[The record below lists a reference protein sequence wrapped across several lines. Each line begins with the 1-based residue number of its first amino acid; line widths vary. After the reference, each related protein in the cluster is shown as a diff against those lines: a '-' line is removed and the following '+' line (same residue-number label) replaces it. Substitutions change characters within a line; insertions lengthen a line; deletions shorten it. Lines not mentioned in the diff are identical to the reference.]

1 MTESRIPKI
10 SGASKKAAFAW
21 LTALHRQ
28 KMLFC
33 LDDDPKDI
41 WNIEENSR
49 LFTDDEAR
57 EISEI
62 LNRLFEKLGDEVHGM
77 AFEVFSRTFHTRAE
91 RREFKILYG

>member
-1 MTESRIPKI
+1 
-10 SGASKKAAFAW
+10 
-21 LTALHRQ
+21 
-28 KMLFC
+28 MLFC